1 MITATLAASTTDA
14 PPADG
19 SISPIMWPAMV
30 GALVV
35 FWVLRRAGRDR
46 RERDRFLADVIAEYE
61 RVIHEYNLA
70 AQATGRP
77 PYEVNAAVQGAPDDT
92 AWQLAIGNVVK
103 AWDAAAAIGQQLH
116 RAERRGYSSGV
127 GAGWYLGSR

>member
-1 MITATLAASTTDA
+1 MRRPPTDPSARSCGPRWSAPWWCSGCCAAPVATA
-14 PPADG
+14 G
-19 SISPIMWPAMV
+19 SGTV
-30 GALVV
+30 
-35 FWVLRRAGRDR
+35 
-46 RERDRFLADVIAEYE
+46 FLADVIAEYE

-70 AQATGRP
+70 AQAAGRP
-77 PYEVNAAVQGAPDDT
+77 PYEVNAAVQGGPDDT